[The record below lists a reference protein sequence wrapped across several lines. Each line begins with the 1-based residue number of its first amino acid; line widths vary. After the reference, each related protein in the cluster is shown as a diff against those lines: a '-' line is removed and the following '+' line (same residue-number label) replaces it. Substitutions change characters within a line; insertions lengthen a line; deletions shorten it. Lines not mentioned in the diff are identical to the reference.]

1 MKQIQ
6 NNTFTVINRGGR
18 RLKNKI
24 MLFAASLFAICAITG
39 CQISG
44 DKGNHVQSS
53 YNNAEDNQK
62 SDDRNDNS
70 DSDVSAIDNSWQSSY
85 KDIINYSKEYLIDPY
100 GLRDESSSDRWIYLK
115 THDFNDD
122 GIPELIFGDNV
133 SINVF
138 SYQDNKIEK
147 IIDLYE
153 PEGWYSI
160 NRIYYRRNSLILVS
174 DGSSGS
180 GYVCLTYKDGKYVTG
195 FYDDYNPTMA
205 AIDEQDTTFE
215 AFSKVFNV
223 SDLSE
228 KSKVPLIM
236 MVGSH
241 DDISIRI
248 KEGGPSIPLTKID
261 LTKLSLK

>member
-1 MKQIQ
+1 MKKK
-6 NNTFTVINRGGR
+6 
-18 RLKNKI
+18 L
-24 MLFAASLFAICAITG
+24 MLFAASLFTICAITG
-39 CQISG
+39 CQVTGS
-44 DKGNHVQSS
+44 KGNGVQSS
-53 YNNAEDNQK
+53 NHVEDKQTV
-62 SDDRNDNS
+62 DDGKVNE
-70 DSDVSAIDNSWQSSY
+70 DSDASAINSSWQSSY
-85 KDIINYSKEYLIDPY
+85 KDIIRYSKEYLIDPY
-100 GLRDESSSDRWIYLK
+100 GLRDETSSDRWIYLK

-138 SYQDNKIEK
+138 TYQNNKIEK

-195 FYDDYNPTMA
+195 FYDEYNPTIA
-205 AIDEQDTTFE
+205 SVDEQDTTYE
-215 AFSKVFNV
+215 AFRDIFNI
-223 SDLSE
+223 SDLSD

-236 MVGSH
+236 MVGSQ
-241 DDISIRI
+241 DNISIRI
-248 KEGGPSIPLTKID
+248 KEGDPSIPLNKLD
-261 LTKLSLK
+261 LSKLSLK